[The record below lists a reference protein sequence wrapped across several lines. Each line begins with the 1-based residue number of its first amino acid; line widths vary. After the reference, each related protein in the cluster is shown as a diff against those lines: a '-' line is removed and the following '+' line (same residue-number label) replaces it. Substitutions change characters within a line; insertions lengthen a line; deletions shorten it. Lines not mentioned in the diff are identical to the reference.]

1 MKKRYIGL
9 LVMLIL
15 LPLLFIHHVF
25 PSIMADTSFT
35 PWVENEKNQVVVT
48 GTTPSSSSFIK
59 VRDVVVKYSKDKS
72 TATVYFISMPVLFGH
87 ESQEIQKDKHLKR
100 IIWKD
105 ENGKS
110 KVIWDKEK
118 KNHQQNA
125 IILSLNKQ

>member
-1 MKKRYIGL
+1 
-9 LVMLIL
+9 MLIL

-48 GTTPSSSSFIK
+48 GTTPNSSSFIK

-105 ENGKS
+105 ENGNS

-118 KNHQQNA
+118 KIHQQNA